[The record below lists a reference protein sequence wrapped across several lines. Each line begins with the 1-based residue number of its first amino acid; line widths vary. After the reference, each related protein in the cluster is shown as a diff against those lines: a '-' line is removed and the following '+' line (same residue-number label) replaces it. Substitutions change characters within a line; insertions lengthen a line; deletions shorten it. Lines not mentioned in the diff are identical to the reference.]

1 LQKNFK
7 ITIEY
12 DGTDFHGWQIQP
24 KDKTIQGEIE
34 KALLIMTK
42 SHVEVHGS
50 GRTDAGV
57 HALNQTASFSCDTK
71 IPAESFKKG
80 LNCLIPDSIAIK
92 ECIEV
97 PPDFHARFSAK
108 SKTYEYRIINRPLR
122 PVIGRNYVWHIW
134 QPLDVGKMKKAAS
147 FINGKHDFKS
157 FEAAGSPRAHTIRTI
172 SHLEVYYDGKENIKI
187 EVSADGFLRY
197 MVRNITGTLV
207 QTGLGKISPDEI
219 PEIIEKKDRGSAGMT
234 APPHGLFLKEVIY

>member
-24 KDKTIQGEIE
+24 KDRTIQGEIE
-34 KALLIMTK
+34 KALLIMTN

-71 IPAESFKKG
+71 IPAEAFKKG
-80 LNCLIPDSIAIK
+80 INCLIPEGIVIK

-97 PPDFHARFSAK
+97 PLDFHARFSAK
-108 SKTYEYRIINRPLR
+108 SKTYEYRIINSHLR
-122 PVIGRNYVWHIW
+122 PVIGRNYVWHLW
-134 QPLDVGKMKKAAS
+134 KPLDVEKMKKAAS
-147 FINGKHDFKS
+147 FIKGKHDFKS

-172 SHLEVYYDGKENIKI
+172 SYLEVYYDGKENIKI

-197 MVRNITGTLV
+197 MVRNITGTLAQV
-207 QTGLGKISPDEI
+207 GLGKISPDEI
-219 PEIIEKKDRGSAGMT
+219 YEIIEKKDRGSAGMT

>member
-1 LQKNFK
+1 MRYEYAFDLQRIAEDISRRMFPHIRIDRIKCFRSYGSSSYR
-7 ITIEY
+7 TI
-12 DGTDFHGWQIQP
+12 
-24 KDKTIQGEIE
+24 
-34 KALLIMTK
+34 A
-42 SHVEVHGS
+42 
-50 GRTDAGV
+50 RC
-57 HALNQTASFSCDTK
+57 HALGKLMQLAMNVDAFYALEFLSEQFDN
-71 IPAESFKKG
+71 
-80 LNCLIPDSIAIK
+80 LN
-92 ECIEV
+92 
-97 PPDFHARFSAK
+97 
-108 SKTYEYRIINRPLR
+108 
-122 PVIGRNYVWHIW
+122 
-134 QPLDVGKMKKAAS
+134 DVEKMKKAAS
-147 FINGKHDFKS
+147 FIKGKHDFKS